1 MDKQV
6 IENDKVCR
14 LCGAPNWYFLEYCHE
29 CHKRIADENFD
40 DEFFLR
46 FKGVPFNQAK
56 RILNQENN
64 DNKQELLRKRRN
76 HAPEKNENHHAQR
89 PCSKKYHHEYQI
101 QGEEKPTIN
110 KTPHCN

>member
-1 MDKQV
+1 MEKQV
-6 IENDKVCR
+6 IENDKVCK

-29 CHKRIADENFD
+29 CQERIADEDSD

-56 RILNQENN
+56 RILNQERN

-76 HAPEKNENHHAQR
+76 HAGKSEEPYAQR
-89 PCSKKYHHEYQI
+89 PCCKKHYHEYQV